1 MHVIIRTPY
10 THNLSW
16 HMESRSLMPVLGG
29 RQQVWCSVVA
39 VLLQCCCSVLYCVAV
54 CVLILN
60 AFFGW
65 ETTGVLQCCC
75 SIVTACYSV
84 LQCAFWSLMPLF
96 GMRQQVCCSIVAVLS
111 QCGCSVVAVCCS
123 VLQCCCSV
131 VAVLLQCCCSVSLNL
146 WCLYWMGDQRCAAVL
161 LQCCCIVLRRVALCW
176 VYVLITDASSG
187 WETTGVLQCCCS
199 VVAVC
204 CSLVVAWYGVMGC
217 SVVEVLLQSCCSV
230 VAVSYSLVVGWY
242 GVMGC
247 SVIVVLNLP
256 SPPCTP
262 PLSARI
268 SSHPLH
274 YTGPPFT
281 EVLLRV
287 VAKTIREN
295 Q

>member
-96 GMRQQVCCSIVAVLS
+96 GMRQQVCCSIVAVLLQRVILCCS
-111 QCGCSVVAVCCS
+111 VRFDHWCLYGVGDNRYVAVLLQCCRSVVAVWLQCGCSVLQCAAVL
-123 VLQCCCSV
+123 LQCCCSV
-131 VAVLLQCCCSVSLNL
+131 LQCCCSVSLNL

-161 LQCCCIVLRRVALCW
+161 LQCCCIVLQRVALC
-176 VYVLITDASSG
+176 
-187 WETTGVLQCCCS
+187 CS
-199 VVAVC
+199 VGLDHWCQYWVGDNRCVAV
-204 CSLVVAWYGVMGC
+204 
-217 SVVEVLLQSCCSV
+217 LL
-230 VAVSYSLVVGWY
+230 
-242 GVMGC
+242 
-247 SVIVVLNLP
+247 
-256 SPPCTP
+256 
-262 PLSARI
+262 
-268 SSHPLH
+268 
-274 YTGPPFT
+274 
-281 EVLLRV
+281 
-287 VAKTIREN
+287 
-295 Q
+295 